1 MKIFKQTPL
10 LLLSV
15 FVIGFVGCT
24 DYEDVDPEVPASDV
38 SKYVAVGNSL
48 TAGFQNNALYE
59 EGQKS
64 SFANM
69 LAEKLAISD
78 FENPL
83 VSGPGLIPGRLELA
97 DFGTSSIQPNP
108 DSGSPLNANLPRPY
122 DNLGIPGSILV
133 DYLNPGNAGDLV
145 TRATDQTDPRFNPYY
160 GLVMRDELSSS
171 AAPNIHNL
179 VAAQNPDLVTFWL
192 GNNDV
197 LGFVTS
203 GGEGQSITPTANFQ
217 QLFQGSAQALG
228 GLGTKVAFMN
238 IPNVTSIPF
247 VFLTNGRLVAQQLL
261 RVNNGVYQLLVD
273 PQNGVYMDIYIETD
287 SGTRTMLESDFL
299 LLSAQTYL
307 GQVQAGQVNPPVSP
321 QTPVPD
327 NLVLDGPTS
336 PQPDGS
342 SELVQ
347 AITAVQTFNG
357 IIANTVASNDNF
369 VLVDVNATF
378 NTIFNNFV
386 SGEPGYVDEAGEGY
400 DPIPG
405 DLFSFDGVH
414 PTNKGHAIVANL
426 IINTLNNEFGYS
438 IRNVNVAATSM
449 GLVLSDSN
457 N

>member
-1 MKIFKQTPL
+1 MKIFKNASL
-10 LLLSV
+10 LLFSAMV
-15 FVIGFVGCT
+15 FGIVGCT
-24 DYEDVDPEVPASDV
+24 DYEDVDPEVPASDI

-48 TAGFQNNALYE
+48 TAGFQNNALYQ
-59 EGQKS
+59 EGQEA

-83 VSGPGLIPGRLELA
+83 VSGPSLVPGRLELA
-97 DFGTSSIQPNP
+97 NFATSSIQPNP
-108 DSGSPLNANLPRPY
+108 DSGSPLNADLPRPY
-122 DNLGIPGSILV
+122 DNLGIPGAILV
-133 DYLNPGNAGDLV
+133 DYLNPGNSGDLS

-160 GLVMRDELSSS
+160 GLVLRDEVAGS
-171 AAPNIHNL
+171 APNIHNVVSEL
-179 VAAQNPDLVTFWL
+179 SPDLVTFWL

-203 GGEGQSITPTANFQ
+203 GGEGQAITPSANFQ
-217 QLFQGSAQALG
+217 QLFEGSAQALG
-228 GLGTKVAFMN
+228 ALGTKVAFIN
-238 IPNVTSIPF
+238 IPNVTSIPY
-247 VFLTNGRLVAQQLL
+247 VFLTNGRLVADGLL

-287 SGTRTMLESDFL
+287 GGTRTMVESDFL

-307 GQVQAGQVNPPVSP
+307 GQVQAGQVSPPVSP

-327 NLVLDGPTS
+327 QYVLDGPTTS
-336 PQPDGS
+336 PPNGS

-357 IIANTVASNDNF
+357 IIANAAASNDNF
-369 VLVDVNATF
+369 VLVDANAMF
-378 NTIFNNFV
+378 NEVFNRFV
-386 SGEPGYVDEAGEGY
+386 SGQPGYVDEAGEGY

-426 IINTLNNEFGYS
+426 IINTLNDEFGYS
-438 IRNVNVAATSM
+438 IRNVNVATTPL
-449 GLVLSDSN
+449 GLVLSDSIE
-457 N
+457 